1 MNYKPQTFTSP
12 LPLAGL
18 LFSLLTAGL
27 AVHSVTAVFADES
40 PATAARATDDQPT
53 SVSQDDV
60 PAATQLMADVRE
72 KLDSLDSLSCD
83 LHETILLSGMKISAA
98 GRYLQTSGNRFRL
111 EFRLMPAVGASNQ
124 NAEPVKLESDIP
136 DDAVRE
142 ARGALTQVS
151 DGAVLYSYIENG
163 TDIRVTRR
171 NISDVLKA
179 AAEVSNYEES
189 RAVQDLGLGGLKT
202 LFARFENTMDFSKV
216 RREIVGGMQLL
227 VVNGR
232 WNARIRKDLFQLPE
246 DVDVIPQ
253 EFIPDYV
260 RIYIDEATRL
270 PRRIQYLKRSQNPE
284 QKQVRPIVTLDLR
297 QIVLNE
303 KLDDSLFVFETPEGV
318 VEEDVTE
325 QTLQEIRSGLG
336 ASSTPQQSDL
346 PQQTPAIP

>member
-1 MNYKPQTFTSP
+1 M
-12 LPLAGL
+12 
-18 LFSLLTAGL
+18 
-27 AVHSVTAVFADES
+27 HSVVAVFADES
-40 PATAARATDDQPT
+40 PAVPSKATDDQQTP
-53 SVSQDDV
+53 VSQENV
-60 PAATQLMADVRE
+60 PAATQLVMEVRD

-98 GRYLQTSGNRFRL
+98 GRYLQASGNRFRL
-111 EFRLMPAVGASNQ
+111 EFRLMPATGASNQ

-136 DDAVRE
+136 PDASRD
-142 ARGALTQVS
+142 ARGSLTQVS
-151 DGAVLYSYIENG
+151 DGAVLYSYIQNG

-179 AAEVSNYEES
+179 AADVTNYEES

-202 LFARFENTMDFSKV
+202 LFARFQNTMDFSKV
-216 RREIVGGMQLL
+216 RREVVGGMQLL

-246 DVDVIPQ
+246 DVEVIPQ

-260 RIYIDEATRL
+260 RIYVDEATRL
-270 PRRIQYLKRSQNPE
+270 PRRIQYLKRSMNPE

-303 KLDDSLFVFETPEGV
+303 TLDDSLFVFETPEGV

-325 QTLQEIRSGLG
+325 QTLQEIRGGLG
-336 ASSTPQQSDL
+336 ASSVPQQPEV
-346 PQQTPAIP
+346 PQQKPVTP